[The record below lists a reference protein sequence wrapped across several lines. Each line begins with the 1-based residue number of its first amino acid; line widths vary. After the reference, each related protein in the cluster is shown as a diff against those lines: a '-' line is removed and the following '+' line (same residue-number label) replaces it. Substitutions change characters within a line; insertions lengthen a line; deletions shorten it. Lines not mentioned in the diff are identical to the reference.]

1 MLIDQVCQ
9 IPNYETIF
17 GQHPDFEAKID
28 PPYCSDQYEAW
39 ALEISP
45 RSQTPTTAAPE
56 PF

>member
-9 IPNYETIF
+9 IPNSETTF
-17 GQHPDFEAKID
+17 GQHTDFEATID

-45 RSQTPTTAAPE
+45 RGQNPTTAAQE